1 MDNKESDSF
10 TENPIGKKRVQLKA
24 EDDLL
29 DISQDPIF
37 KAVLTQDTPASR
49 NALRFLVSAAIGQPV
64 TIISVSTNEPPVRGI
79 RDRQLRYDISVK
91 FNDGSLGDIEMTVY
105 PDVYEHFRQEYY
117 LARLF
122 TTQDIKGTELG
133 YRNLKPTWQISLL
146 GENIH
151 ADNALVHQFRYY
163 DKENNLPFRGLTSI
177 IDVEL
182 PKAEQFLETPV
193 SEMAPIERWAVFFRY
208 SQDPTRRALINEILD
223 QEEGIQMAAEEL
235 LLISEDENR
244 RFQLEHEL
252 KNFLDIKCGMV
263 DARWEGY
270 KQAKEEDAGIIQE
283 KDAALLEKD
292 REIAELRAKL
302 DRP

>member
-1 MDNKESDSF
+1 MNNKESDTF
-10 TENPIGKKRVQLKA
+10 TEIPADKKRVQLKA

-133 YRNLKPTWQISLL
+133 YSNLKPTWQISLL

-177 IDVEL
+177 IDWKVGWNPASTINFLSNEEPGSL
-182 PKAEQFLETPV
+182 LQGSSCGTAKGGTVPGKAGLRDG
-193 SEMAPIERWAVFFRY
+193 AY
-208 SQDPTRRALINEILD
+208 RALGSI
-223 QEEGIQMAAEEL
+223 
-235 LLISEDENR
+235 
-244 RFQLEHEL
+244 FP
-252 KNFLDIKCGMV
+252 V
-263 DARWEGY
+263 
-270 KQAKEEDAGIIQE
+270 
-283 KDAALLEKD
+283 
-292 REIAELRAKL
+292 
-302 DRP
+302 